1 MDFIQF
7 EAIDKSQQNE
17 TNFLDNGDAETT
29 QQDKDFI
36 DDTEQLMESKFL

>member
-17 TNFLDNGDAETT
+17 TNFSDNDDAETT

-36 DDTEQLMESKFL
+36 DDTEQLMESNFL